1 MKKVIT
7 LDQQIAYL
15 LRNPNTKPS
24 DMPTPLKTKPINTE
38 WQEWIDKQW
47 WAAKNQEPAS
57 ITPNSILAMLHGVQP
72 MESNRVAKMYELR
85 KLLLSFGG
93 SEVCMPG
100 YDEDAQHIIERGQL
114 WYGDRIHMM
123 KGQPSQCHRNSS
135 YCWEANQDKTVLC
148 TGYALSE
155 DSMWRCHSWL
165 VELRPRKN
173 RIVETTVPRVAYFG
187 FGMTSDEAWK
197 FYFDNE

>member
-1 MKKVIT
+1 MPKEIT
-7 LDQQIAYL
+7 LEQKIAYL
-15 LRNPNTKPS
+15 LRNPIKIPS
-24 DMPTPLKTKPINTE
+24 QMPNPIVTQPIDAE
-38 WQEWIDKQW
+38 WQKSIDAQW
-47 WAAKNQEPAS
+47 WAKKNGIEQ
-57 ITPNSILAMLHGVQP
+57 ILPENMSDYPEYFVNMMKSMLQ
-72 MESNRVAKMYELR
+72 LR
-85 KLLLSFGG
+85 TLLLSFGG
-93 SEVCMPG
+93 SEVCMPA
-100 YDEDAQHIIERGQL
+100 YEEDLYNILARGQL

-155 DSMWRCHSWL
+155 DGMWRQHSWL

-187 FGMTSDEAWK
+187 FGMDADEAWK

>member
-15 LRNPNTKPS
+15 LRNPITKPS
-24 DMPTPLKTKPINTE
+24 DMPTPLKTKPIDTE
-38 WQEWIDKQW
+38 WQVWIDGQW
-47 WAAKNQEPAS
+47 WAKKNTYDKLTDAVDDDMKKLKSMLDLRAK
-57 ITPNSILAMLHGVQP
+57 
-72 MESNRVAKMYELR
+72 
-85 KLLLSFGG
+85 LLSFGG
-93 SEVCMPG
+93 SEVCMVG
-100 YDEDAQHIIERGQL
+100 YDEDADNIVNRGQL

-123 KGQPSQCHRNSS
+123 RGQPSQCHRNSS

-155 DSMWRCHSWL
+155 SGMWRCHSWL

-187 FGMTSDEAWK
+187 FGMTNDEAWK